1 MKIYL
6 KVALVGAIF
15 MTQSTSLAAADK
27 VVRVTSQVDQLRAL
41 DRLDRLAS
49 EVKLDRRALFAR
61 HGQRDP
67 DPSSENSRFNMEGR
81 VDLGKETIGNLT
93 ITTSADPGLG
103 DESNLVINVSG
114 GCLERQL
121 TKDHFAPVKIYWAS
135 PGGSAEPLIGFK
147 KVSDGH
153 DVILFFDAFGQGCL
167 KAIRSEATPS

>member
-1 MKIYL
+1 MKIYR
-6 KVALVGAIF
+6 KVAIVGAIL
-15 MTQSTSLAAADK
+15 MTQNASLVAANE
-27 VVRVTSQVDQLRAL
+27 VVGVTSQVDQLRAL
-41 DRLDRLAS
+41 ERLDRLAS
-49 EVKLDRRALFAR
+49 EVKLERRTLFAS

-67 DPSSENSRFNMEGR
+67 DLSSDESRFNMEGR

-93 ITTSADPGLG
+93 ITTSAGPGLG
-103 DESNLVINVSG
+103 GESNLVINVAG

-147 KVSDGH
+147 RVADGH

-167 KAIRSEATPS
+167 RAIRSEARSS